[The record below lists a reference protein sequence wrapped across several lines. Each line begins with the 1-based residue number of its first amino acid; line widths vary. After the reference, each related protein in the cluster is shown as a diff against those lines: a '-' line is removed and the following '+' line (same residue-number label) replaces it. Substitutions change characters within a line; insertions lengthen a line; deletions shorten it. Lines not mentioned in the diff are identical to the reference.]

1 MSIKVYYTCSNWTVK
16 PYNCFLC
23 TFVAS
28 DSFALFVK
36 QFKDSDERDN
46 KKDRYADLRKCKHE
60 CYDRVAQKQECLLQ
74 TFRYNKMKVMKV
86 TKAHYHQQPN
96 AQNTSLFLAHQK
108 DHLLHL
114 LTWTILL
121 LIRLQYII
129 LLCIPINCW

>member
-16 PYNCFLC
+16 PYNYFCARFSLQ
-23 TFVAS
+23 TLLRSLLNSLMTAS
-28 DSFALFVK
+28 
-36 QFKDSDERDN
+36 ECDN

-114 LTWTILL
+114 LTLTILL

-129 LLCIPINCW
+129 LLCIFR